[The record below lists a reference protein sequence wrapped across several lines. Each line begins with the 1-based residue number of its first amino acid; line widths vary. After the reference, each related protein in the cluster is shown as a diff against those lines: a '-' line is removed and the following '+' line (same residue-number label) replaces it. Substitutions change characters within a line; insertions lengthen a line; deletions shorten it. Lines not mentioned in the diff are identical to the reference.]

1 MKKFSFYLFIILSFK
16 GFFSGTS
23 VFDSKQKLKQNIA
36 QEYNEAIAEE
46 EKYYNQLVQFVV
58 KGLSSYIDFTVDSS
72 TATNVTNKTELFHI
86 NKDETNKLLLADNHI
101 NNLIHSGDADK
112 AKKKL
117 FDLINIWCNV
127 KVVEDFIN
135 KKNLNDLNSLSDP
148 KVGATAILEFKDQL
162 EKYEV
167 TTSLSDNLFFE
178 DNYDGFIKH
187 ENGDNNVNFSESTL
201 KFVLNALKVTQ
212 IGKVNINKFFTNMF
226 SLTAKGGEW
235 TYTGTSGEIFGVTL
249 NGSSD
254 PESKAVTAGIA
265 AILEDINTFVGDKKI
280 QWIVGSMKK
289 EYNITN
295 TTPLDATAPA
305 KTTADIDTIAKKD
318 GKYVAINEAI
328 STHDNDVAEKI
339 KNVQDNISTISS
351 SLDSNGLNKLIDAH
365 NKESLVSSNEELQ
378 LTTVKKSKEDITTA
392 VDAKELEW
400 QKKTKADHIHEILS
414 LFDSAEL
421 SKIITAHNKESS
433 VSSNEELQLTT
444 VKKSKEA
451 VDAKEL
457 EWQKKTKADHIHEI
471 LSLFDSSE
479 LSTIIT
485 AHNTIVSGDA
495 TRQLKIEAT
504 DLSGATL
511 DQIGTKT
518 ATLTDAQLKQL
529 VDLHNK
535 KQTTTDLQLHQGPL
549 PKLTVDDAKVVAFLK
564 GLTQQQLIDLVTQ
577 HNKDPSVQSN
587 KDLQL
592 NVGENV
598 APAPLQ
604 VTEASALDF
613 LKNLNKDELIA
624 FSIKHNNDPTIK
636 NDKTLQLN
644 VGPRPTPPIN
654 PKNTNKEI
662 EGFVLKNSPRGEAVI
677 VTSVVVGG
685 VSVLVQILIK
695 KNTSKKNDT
704 SNSVANNRKQIQQD
718 NKSLLGNS
726 FLSEAT
732 PAA

>member
-1 MKKFSFYLFIILSFK
+1 M
-16 GFFSGTS
+16 
-23 VFDSKQKLKQNIA
+23 
-36 QEYNEAIAEE
+36 
-46 EKYYNQLVQFVV
+46 
-58 KGLSSYIDFTVDSS
+58 
-72 TATNVTNKTELFHI
+72 
-86 NKDETNKLLLADNHI
+86 
-101 NNLIHSGDADK
+101 
-112 AKKKL
+112 
-117 FDLINIWCNV
+117 
-127 KVVEDFIN
+127 
-135 KKNLNDLNSLSDP
+135 
-148 KVGATAILEFKDQL
+148 
-162 EKYEV
+162 
-167 TTSLSDNLFFE
+167 
-178 DNYDGFIKH
+178 
-187 ENGDNNVNFSESTL
+187 
-201 KFVLNALKVTQ
+201 
-212 IGKVNINKFFTNMF
+212 
-226 SLTAKGGEW
+226 
-235 TYTGTSGEIFGVTL
+235 
-249 NGSSD
+249 
-254 PESKAVTAGIA
+254 
-265 AILEDINTFVGDKKI
+265 
-280 QWIVGSMKK
+280 
-289 EYNITN
+289 
-295 TTPLDATAPA
+295 
-305 KTTADIDTIAKKD
+305 
-318 GKYVAINEAI
+318 
-328 STHDNDVAEKI
+328 
-339 KNVQDNISTISS
+339 
-351 SLDSNGLNKLIDAH
+351 
-365 NKESLVSSNEELQ
+365 
-378 LTTVKKSKEDITTA
+378 
-392 VDAKELEW
+392 
-400 QKKTKADHIHEILS
+400 
-414 LFDSAEL
+414 
-421 SKIITAHNKESS
+421 
-433 VSSNEELQLTT
+433 
-444 VKKSKEA
+444 
-451 VDAKEL
+451 
-457 EWQKKTKADHIHEI
+457 
-471 LSLFDSSE
+471 
-479 LSTIIT
+479 
-485 AHNTIVSGDA
+485 
-495 TRQLKIEAT
+495 
-504 DLSGATL
+504 
-511 DQIGTKT
+511 
-518 ATLTDAQLKQL
+518 TDAQLKQL